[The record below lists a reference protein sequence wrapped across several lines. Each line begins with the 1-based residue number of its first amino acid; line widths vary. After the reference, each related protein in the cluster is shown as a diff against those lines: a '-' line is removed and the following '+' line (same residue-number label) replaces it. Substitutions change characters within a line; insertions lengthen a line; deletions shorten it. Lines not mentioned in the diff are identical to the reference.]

1 MKSLL
6 LNLRLKYKFWLLNCV
21 SFTIVC
27 VVVLCSVWINHQTI
41 LDAKHS
47 DNKVVVDTLE
57 QALTQVDFSQQVK
70 LVESSQ
76 HLILLDQR
84 SQQTYQGEQ
93 VSSLIAHDALKKHL
107 LSSARYVLL
116 EENLFSFKPDI
127 LINKQSWQNGSTVA
141 RVISSP
147 SFMQILLAQAP
158 SFAVVILILMFVL
171 LICSQFLISFFER
184 HINTLKIV
192 MLHVREKGDLTARVD
207 IDCLDEVGEMAEAFN
222 TMQANYQNT
231 MAKLSETAGL
241 LRRSADDL
249 RQGAQKTEQDMSAQ
263 QINTNAIF
271 LSIEQMTQ
279 VAQEVAHNATD
290 MQQESES
297 AAAIT
302 ASGEIEVQ
310 HSKTI
315 INTLSVE
322 IRKAS
327 SLIEQLQEDTTRI
340 DSSTNE
346 IKSISEQTN
355 LLALNAAIEAAR
367 AGESGR
373 GFAVVADEVRNLAQ
387 NAHES
392 SEKIQEVVNA
402 IRTVTADIIHVMAQG
417 MTTADESVKGAER
430 TVALFSETSALVDNI
445 KNSNLMVAAA
455 AEEQSQSSIDVSQSL
470 EGIKEGTDAVMS
482 NAAEVSV
489 SSASIKK
496 LAGELEQLVQQMI
509 I

>member
-455 AEEQSQSSIDVSQSL
+455 AEEQSQSTIDVSQSL